1 MGLMDMFAKWL
12 FFGDLM
18 GKVYLIIDWAI
29 VRLCLI
35 VNFFILFYGIG
46 CKFSLIVRLCNY
58 YHVDCAIVQFLPCW
72 LCNCAIVTM
81 LIVQLWLKVAK
92 FAYWLCD
99 CAKICILIVRLCE
112 NMHFDCAIV
121 WKYAIWLCDCAIVLD
136 CVDCVWLCG
145 LPWAE
150 KCVLTQFMKGPL
162 ACVFLLH
169 MCCYNNQR

>member
-58 YHVDCAIVQFLPCW
+58 YHVDCAIVQLLLCW
-72 LCNCAIVTM
+72 LCNFNWKFQNLHIDCV
-81 LIVQLWLKVAK
+81 IVQK
-92 FAYWLCD
+92 FAFWLCD
-99 CAKICILIVRLCE
+99 CVKICILIVRLCE
-112 NMHFDCAIV
+112 NMQFDCAIV
-121 WKYAIWLCDCAIVLD
+121 LLCLIVLIVCDCV
-136 CVDCVWLCG
+136 VY
-145 LPWAE
+145 PE
-150 KCVLTQFMKGPL
+150 PFS
-162 ACVFLLH
+162 
-169 MCCYNNQR
+169 